1 MDALGFHRER
11 CGAQRPTS
19 VRRRARRRCGAPHAL
34 IASARAHDAKGSG
47 SPTHCL
53 IGANLSGRIPYM
65 YHQRCPGVNR
75 TRYVSPRAPG
85 PGTAAS
91 WARRPARAVDAADVA
106 QRGWPNARGVPAGS
120 GSGSGTGAG
129 GSCSEHEHASL
140 CSTRESS
147 RERGARTL
155 IANRKDG
162 GGRGAAH
169 VARARAHDDDGEAER
184 DAVLSGD
191 GGVRA
196 ALDSGDGVLEHVDML
211 ACRGRTAGA
220 VADAAIR
227 M

>member
-129 GSCSEHEHASL
+129 GS
-140 CSTRESS
+140 
-147 RERGARTL
+147 L

-211 ACRGRTAGA
+211 ACRGRT
-220 VADAAIR
+220 VC